1 MSGESTVRDAL
12 IAETLGD
19 IGKLHDRVGVLN
31 HTLEK
36 QTLAFEQQTLK
47 FIDLLQ
53 NSASAHLDQSNQG
66 ASAAE
71 IKEIIEGFKVHL
83 VSAIGKGNDRLF
95 QAVSQPASLSN
106 ASAPLGEKGK
116 DHFEMFSTVHEQW
129 TNDVRD
135 VGEKMDSAQSRTEEL
150 LKQASLLLAK
160 ATAVTPGQALPPA
173 PINSQASTKT
183 NANAVL
189 IPVIAAVVVTSA
201 LFLGAYY
208 GFGIAKAADLGGALI
223 RDWQKLDLTTRT
235 KITSTLN
242 AR

>member
-19 IGKLHDRVGVLN
+19 IGKLHDRVGELN
-31 HTLEK
+31 TTLEK
-36 QTLAFEQQTLK
+36 QTLAFENQTLK

-53 NSASAHLDQSNQG
+53 NSASAHLGQSGQG
-66 ASAAE
+66 ASASE
-71 IKEIIEGFKVHL
+71 IKELIEGFKVHL

-95 QAVSQPASLSN
+95 QAVSHPASSSGS
-106 ASAPLGEKGK
+106 AAPLDGKAK

-129 TNDVRD
+129 TADVRD

-150 LKQASLLLAK
+150 LKQAALLLAK
-160 ATAVTPGQALPPA
+160 ATAVTPGQVSPTALTNP
-173 PINSQASTKT
+173 QLSTK
-183 NANAVL
+183 AKASSVL
-189 IPVIAAVVVTSA
+189 IPVGAAVVVTSA

-208 GFGIAKAADLGGALI
+208 GFGSSKAADLGSALI
-223 RDWQKLDLTTRT
+223 RDWQKFDLPTRT

-242 AR
+242 SR